1 MGMKRQIAIGG
12 IMLAAQIW
20 TTAGVFAGPWEDG
33 MAAYSRGDY
42 VPALQV
48 FRAMASQGNAK
59 AQTLLGVMYR
69 RGEGV
74 KRSSAHAFMWFAH
87 AAAGGNARA
96 RTELRQM
103 SQTMTPQELA
113 HAKEMAQTCEA
124 SNYRN
129 CEY

>member
-1 MGMKRQIAIGG
+1 MGVKRQMAIGG
-12 IMLAAQIW
+12 LMIAAQIW
-20 TTAGVFAGPWEDG
+20 AAAGAFAGPWEDG

-42 VPALQV
+42 VPAFQV

-59 AQTLLGVMYR
+59 AQILLGVMYR
-69 RGEGV
+69 RGVGV
-74 KRSSAHAFMWFAH
+74 KRNSAHAFMWLSR

-96 RTELRQM
+96 RAELRQV

-113 HAKEMAQTCEA
+113 HAKEMAQACEA